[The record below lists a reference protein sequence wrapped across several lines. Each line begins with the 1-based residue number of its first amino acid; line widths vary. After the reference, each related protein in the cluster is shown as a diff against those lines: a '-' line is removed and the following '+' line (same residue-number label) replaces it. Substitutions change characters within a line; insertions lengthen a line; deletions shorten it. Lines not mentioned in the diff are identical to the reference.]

1 MQNSNPS
8 LKSTKLT
15 FSEIKNEFH
24 RLRAELTAL
33 SDKGFGE
40 MNFEEARLLLAAQRK
55 LEHEILDKLRLLN
68 DFQILNRIPLE
79 TPK

>member
-1 MQNSNPS
+1 MQPS
-8 LKSTKLT
+8 AKLS

-24 RLRAELTAL
+24 RLRAELTQL
-33 SDKGFGE
+33 ETRGFGE
-40 MNFEEARLLLAAQRK
+40 MNFEEAQLLLAAQRK